1 MKNGVNMIDLH
12 THSLF
17 SDGVLLPSELIQRA
31 RKTGYTALAITDHAD
46 SSNIETV
53 LEGLKK
59 ICAESNKV
67 FNDIKCI
74 PGVELT
80 HIPPVLV
87 KQLTQKARRLG
98 AKIVVFHGETVVEP
112 VEPGSNRAAI
122 EAGVDILAHP
132 GKISAEDC
140 GLAAK
145 KGVYLEI
152 TARNGHNITNKPV
165 AAAARNAG
173 AKLVF
178 DTNTHG
184 PGNLA
189 DDRHREKILKEAG
202 LKKDEIAAV
211 IANSE
216 EIVRR
221 IFSGGKK

>member
-1 MKNGVNMIDLH
+1 MIDLH

-46 SSNIETV
+46 SSNLEFV
-53 LEGLKK
+53 LTGLKK
-59 ICAESNKV
+59 VCAESNNVYK
-67 FNDIKCI
+67 DIKCI

-87 KQLTQKARRLG
+87 KKMTLAARKLG

-112 VEPGSNRAAI
+112 VEPGSNKAAI

-132 GKISAEDC
+132 GKITREDC
-140 GLAAK
+140 ELAAE

-152 TARNGHNITNKPV
+152 TARNGHNITNRHV
-165 AAAARNAG
+165 AAEARAAG
-173 AKLVF
+173 AKMVF
-178 DTNTHG
+178 DTDTHG

-189 DDRHREKILKEAG
+189 DDKHREKILKEAG
-202 LKKDEIAAV
+202 LKKEEIDAV
-211 IANSE
+211 ISNSE
-216 EIVRR
+216 EIVKR
-221 IFSGGKK
+221 IFFGGKK